1 MNVSKCRTPPRIGE
15 APSGRI
21 LFFASLGLLG
31 AGAVLVLFLY
41 NPAKFGFYPECY
53 LYRTTGLL
61 CPGCGSLR
69 ALYQLLHGHL
79 LRALHDN
86 ILLVFSLP
94 LLIWG
99 TARYLL
105 ARLRNLPVP
114 FRVRPW
120 LVWCAVA
127 VMVAFGIVRNLPVGR
142 ALGLAPYP

>member
-1 MNVSKCRTPPRIGE
+1 MNASKCRTPPRIGE

-21 LFFASLGLLG
+21 LFLVSMGVLG
-31 AGAVLVLFLY
+31 AGAALVLFLY

-69 ALYQLLHGHL
+69 AVYQLLHGHL

-86 ILLVFSLP
+86 LLLVLSLP

-99 TARYLL
+99 TARYIQ
-105 ARLRNLPVP
+105 ARLRNQAAP
-114 FRVRPW
+114 FTLRPW
-120 LVWCAVA
+120 LVWSAVA
-127 VMVAFGIVRNLPVGR
+127 VMVAFGVVRNLPLGR
-142 ALGLAPYP
+142 ALGLTP